1 MFFNPQNFE
10 EKLIQDLTPNLDGE
24 NLKSENDQKFQ
35 ENKNLSSSQ
44 LCQVGSKIIIPNDNC
59 TDTKSLRNIIVD
71 TNLKETDSEEDNN
84 LSILKSS
91 HINKGKFILN
101 FYKNFII
108 LLLFCFY
115 ITLLFCNFQKFSQI
129 LDFL

>member
-1 MFFNPQNFE
+1 MFFNSQNFE

-84 LSILKSS
+84 LSIFKSS
-91 HINKGKFILN
+91 HINKGKFI
-101 FYKNFII
+101 FYKFYYFVTF
-108 LLLFCFY
+108 LF
-115 ITLLFCNFQKFSQI
+115 LHSL
-129 LDFL
+129 